1 MKVKSH
7 LFSISRNPDSLFAAI
22 LGFILIQIFSKH
34 SGIGISP
41 DSVTYV
47 SAARHMVE
55 GKGFLSFD
63 NLPVVDFP
71 FGYPCILTIITYL
84 TKLDPLQFGN
94 FLNGILFGMLLYL
107 CGAVMNGFQ
116 KPNAWYRRII
126 LTCLL
131 LNPVLQEVYSMLWSE
146 TVFLLLVLC
155 FIVSMSVYL
164 RKKTIRY
171 LLVCA
176 IISAIA
182 CLTRYAGLF
191 LIITGVLLIF
201 LDNELSIKKRIGH
214 ILIFSFLAFSGVL
227 INILRNLLVTGVS
240 TGNREKND
248 TGILKIAEYFGGVFC
263 DLFGFSRSP
272 GLAILLTV
280 AVLMVFILTIYFNRM
295 RHKTGYHFEYLS
307 AVTGLLYCLFMIFT
321 SAITRFEQFTGRLL
335 SPMLVPLIWSL
346 SWWVPGFIS
355 QKASV
360 LKGVY
365 GLVVLTVTAWFLNI
379 QLAADYEY
387 YDGVKDAGIPGYR
400 EDPFVQSEIVRYI
413 EKNKNQFNPGIPIY
427 SNAGDAFYFISGL
440 PAHQLPVIVF
450 PSKVQ
455 DYYHMPNTYLVW
467 FRDLDN
473 PEMPALDSILKNKNM
488 VVLKQ
493 LSDGSVYFSK

>member
-7 LFSISRNPDSLFAAI
+7 LFSISRNLDSLLAGL
-22 LGFILIQIFSKH
+22 LGFILVQIYSKH

-71 FGYPCILTIITYL
+71 IGYPCLLTIISYL
-84 TKLDPLQFGN
+84 TKLDTLKFGS
-94 FLNGILFGMLLYL
+94 FLNGVLFGLLLYL
-107 CGAVMNGFQ
+107 SGAVMNGFQ
-116 KPNAWYRRII
+116 KRAAWYKRIVLACI
-126 LTCLL
+126 LF
-131 LNPVLQEVYSMLWSE
+131 NPVIQEVYSMLWSE
-146 TVFLLLVLC
+146 TVFLLLVPC
-155 FIVSMSVYL
+155 FIISVSVYL
-164 RKKTIRY
+164 REKTTGY
-171 LLVCA
+171 LVVCA
-176 IISAIA
+176 LICAIA

-191 LIITGVLLIF
+191 LILTGVLLIF
-201 LDNELSIKKRIGH
+201 INTELPLKKRISH
-214 ILIFSFLAFSGVL
+214 IIIFSFLAFSGVL

-248 TGILKIAEYFGGVFC
+248 TGILKIAEYFGGVIS
-263 DLFGFSRSP
+263 DLLGFSRSP
-272 GLAILLTV
+272 ALAVFLTV
-280 AVLMVFILTIYFNRM
+280 AVLVVFTFTVYANRM
-295 RHKTGYHFEYLS
+295 RNKTGYRFEYLAAITGLTYCIFMFFTS
-307 AVTGLLYCLFMIFT
+307 AVTRY
-321 SAITRFEQFTGRLL
+321 EQFTGRLL
-335 SPMLVPLIWSL
+335 SPMLIPLIWSL

-355 QKASV
+355 QKTYV
-360 LKGVY
+360 MKGVY
-365 GLVVLTVTAWFLNI
+365 GLVVLTATAWFLNI

-400 EDPFVQSEIVRYI
+400 EDSFVQSEIVQYI
-413 EKNKNQFNPGIPIY
+413 EKNKNIFDSRIPIY
-427 SNAGDAFYFISGL
+427 SNAGDAVYFISGL
-440 PAHQLPVIVF
+440 PAHQLPVTVF
-450 PSKVQ
+450 PAMIQ

-473 PEMPALDSILKNKNM
+473 PEMPVLDSILKNKNM
-488 VVLKQ
+488 VALKQ